1 MFDIDQTIRERRSTR
16 MFLPQRPVPRALLLN
31 GLSPWPCSVELQ
43 YPAVADVFTT
53 EPARAVLVSS

>member
-31 GLSPWPCSVELQ
+31 GLSPWPSMLRRI
-43 YPAVADVFTT
+43 AI
-53 EPARAVLVSS
+53 SSRSGCVHNRTGSRRLGF